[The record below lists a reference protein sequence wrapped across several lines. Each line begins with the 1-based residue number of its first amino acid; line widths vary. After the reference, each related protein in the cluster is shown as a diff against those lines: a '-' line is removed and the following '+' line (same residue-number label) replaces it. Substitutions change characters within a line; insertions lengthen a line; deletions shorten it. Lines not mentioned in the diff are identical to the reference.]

1 MIFQVHAKGTNS
13 LGNRRKIPTK
23 VTEAFK
29 WMWDTGL
36 SFTLFYLFYRLFSS
50 QMEEF
55 DLLTRISYFVLFYTI
70 SSICAMITTTIIL
83 KRVYRILKLESPD
96 FRKMNG
102 LSKPES
108 FIYKILSFILSS
120 ILIIIGWYQIIL
132 HVSENIWLFL
142 LIYLIIRLILYFSL
156 KSIAK
161 IAAKN
166 IWIVFAI
173 TILYISIIV
182 MAVIKLFGG
191 VLIFE

>member
-13 LGNRRKIPTK
+13 LANRRKIPTK
-23 VTEAFK
+23 VTEALK

-36 SFTLFYLFYRLFSS
+36 SFTLFYLFYRLFSQ
-50 QMEEF
+50 QMEGF
-55 DLLTRISYFVLFYTI
+55 DILTRISYFVLFYTI

-161 IAAKN
+161 IAARN

-182 MAVIKLFGG
+182 MAIIKLFGG